1 MSPNLVIASEKAIRI
16 IAYLNKS
23 MARLHDEQKINIL
36 NILLPISNYA
46 PEEFDQEGQDKEIY
60 YSDKE
65 SEA

>member
-1 MSPNLVIASEKAIRI
+1 
-16 IAYLNKS
+16 

-36 NILLPISNYA
+36 NILRYFFHWNSHYYWYFMLISNYA
-46 PEEFDQEGQDKEIY
+46 PEEFDQEGQDEEIY